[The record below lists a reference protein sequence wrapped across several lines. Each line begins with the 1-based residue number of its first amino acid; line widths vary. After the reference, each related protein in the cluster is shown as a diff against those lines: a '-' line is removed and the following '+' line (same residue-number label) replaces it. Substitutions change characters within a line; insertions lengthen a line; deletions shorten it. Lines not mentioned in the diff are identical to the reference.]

1 MAVSLLVDLV
11 NNAGKR
17 CGFTAA
23 CGTCDKHKTFC
34 SCYCI
39 GYDLLRNVK
48 LIVIGYIKFNYT
60 DDRRHTSSLL
70 VRTYTK
76 TAESLYGYREVIVAR
91 FLIS

>member
-1 MAVSLLVDLV
+1 MAVSLLVDFV

-23 CGTCDKHKTFC
+23 CGACDKHKTFC

-39 GYDLLRNVK
+39 GYDLLR
-48 LIVIGYIKFNYT
+48 YIKFNYT

-76 TAESLYGYREVIVAR
+76 TAESLYGYRKVIVAR
-91 FLIS
+91 FLVS